1 MKNIFHRLFLLCSIY
16 LLLLTSC
23 LPWWKK
29 KSVINIPLKTE
40 VTTIDPH
47 LSYDYVSNLVT
58 HQMYDTLYSFH
69 YLKRPYQIE
78 PLLAEGMPEF
88 LNGGKELI
96 IKIKKNIPYH
106 SIKGV
111 KATLTIKAQDFVN
124 SFKRLAYKH
133 TASRAWWLAKNL
145 FVGLDEIH
153 DKSDSVTELMNA
165 ALPGIMAIDEHTLKL
180 TLKKNMPPHQVLN
193 LLTMTFTAPIPIEV
207 FTVLHNNLSDKE
219 VGSGAYKLLSLDLKN
234 IITMEAFDEYNVIKY
249 PNVGDRYAHEQNL
262 LIDANKKIPFIKKL
276 NFYVDSD
283 EKNRWEKFKNKD
295 YSFVELPR
303 PYTEEVLK
311 EDGGLNT
318 VLAKEKI
325 QMEQSASL
333 AFWFIEFNMQNSIL
347 GNNLNLRN
355 AIAHSLDM
363 RKFLWEFSHNADQ
376 KANSLY
382 TPGIFGYRASKE
394 LPYEYDVDKAKNFL
408 KLAGYPNGE
417 GLPTIVFD
425 TRRETLSHI
434 KQAEYIK
441 EALGLIGI
449 KVEIKINTFT
459 QFIEKVKK
467 KSMMMWQGGWLLDFP
482 DAENILQLFYSKNS
496 GNGGPNKSYY
506 NNPNFDKLFEQM
518 IRLENNKEKL
528 DRLIQLEDI
537 ILTELPLIMLYY
549 SKNYFL
555 YHNDIKNFRF
565 NELSMGFVKF
575 LKSEI

>member
-1 MKNIFHRLFLLCSIY
+1 MKNLFCYTQLLI
-16 LLLLTSC
+16 LLLLIHSC
-23 LPWWKK
+23 FPWNKN
-29 KSVINIPLKTE
+29 SSSINIPLKTE

-78 PLLAEGMPEF
+78 PLIAEGMPEF
-88 LNGGKELI
+88 SNGGKELI
-96 IKIKKNIPYH
+96 IKIKKNIQYH
-106 SIKGV
+106 PIQGLNK
-111 KATLTIKAQDFVN
+111 TITVKAQDFVN

-145 FVGLDEIH
+145 FVGLDELH
-153 DKSDSVTELMNA
+153 DKSDSISELINA
-165 ALPGIMAIDEHTLKL
+165 AVPGVTAVDEFTLKL
-180 TLKKNMPPHQVLN
+180 TLKKNIPPHQILN

-207 FTVLHNNLSDKE
+207 FTELQNNLSDKA
-219 VGSGAYKLLSLDLKN
+219 VGTGAYKLISLDLKN
-234 IITMEAFDEYNVIKY
+234 TIQLEAFEQYNVIKY

-262 LIDANKKIPFIKKL
+262 LIDANKKIPFIKKMT
-276 NFYVDSD
+276 FHIDSD

-295 YSFVELPR
+295 YSLVELPR

-318 VLAKEKI
+318 NLVKSKI

-333 AFWFIEFNMQNSIL
+333 AFWFIEFNMQNSII
-347 GNNLNLRN
+347 GKNLNLRN

-394 LPYEYDVDKAKNFL
+394 LPYEYDLDKAKNFL
-408 KLAGYPNGE
+408 KLAGYPNGV
-417 GLPTIVFD
+417 GLPTIIFD

-441 EALGLIGI
+441 EALAQIGI
-449 KVEIKINTFT
+449 KVEIQVNTFT

-467 KSMMMWQGGWLLDFP
+467 NSMMMWQGGWLLDFP
-482 DAENILQLFYSKNS
+482 DAENILQLFYSRNA

-506 NNPNFDKLFEQM
+506 NNAQFDKLFEQM
-518 IRLENNKEKL
+518 IKLENNKEKFDL
-528 DRLIQLEDI
+528 LMKLEDN
-537 ILTELPLIMLYY
+537 ILQELPLIMLYY

-555 YHNDIKNFRF
+555 FHKNVKNFRF
-565 NELSMGFVKF
+565 NELSMGFIKF
-575 LKSEI
+575 LKIEN